1 MNKVFIKGRI
11 ANDLEVRQ
19 GTNGNNFLPF
29 ALAVKPSNKKDEDVI
44 YIDCVAFKNNADYAS
59 KYLKKGNLILIEGE
73 LNQRKFT
80 RQDGTKGSKLEV
92 VVARIENLEKREKS
106 DAEEPETSSD
116 DLESIDLP
124 DDDLP
129 F

>member
-1 MNKVFIKGRI
+1 MNRCILKGRI

-19 GTNGNNFLPF
+19 GANGNNFLPF
-29 ALAVKPSNKKDEDVI
+29 TLAVKSSNKKDDEVNF
-44 YIDCVAFKNNADYAS
+44 IDCVAFKNSADYAS
-59 KYLKKGNLILIEGE
+59 RYLKKGNLILIEGE
-73 LNQRKFT
+73 LNQRKFA

-92 VVARIENLEKREKS
+92 VIARIENLEKREKTDT
-106 DAEEPETSSD
+106 DAPEVSTD
-116 DLESIDLP
+116 DVENIDLP